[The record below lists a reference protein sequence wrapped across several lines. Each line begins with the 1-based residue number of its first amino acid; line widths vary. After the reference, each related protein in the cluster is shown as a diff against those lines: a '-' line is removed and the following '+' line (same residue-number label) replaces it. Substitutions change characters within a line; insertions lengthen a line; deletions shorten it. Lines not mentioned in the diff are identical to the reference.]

1 MIKNKKILLIIA
13 TIVFILT
20 ALFGIFLLIFTN
32 SQKEVSKDVPT
43 MGYGQIGDPKEL
55 SEYEKIVGSVSIV
68 DCGANGND
76 NLDDTDAFE
85 KAISKNMPVYIPSG
99 TYYVNRP
106 LAINNQNF
114 YGDGENSSIIIGKI
128 ADKKLPIIYVGGS
141 SNISKLTFSYDKK
154 LITGKENQ
162 AERVAVSCGALIAFG
177 PAGGIQDVCF
187 NNVGTAVYSD
197 NTDNFGSNNCCFENI
212 IIDSVTY
219 RGFDFIVNSG
229 CGNVFKQIEINN
241 SNAQSAFNFD
251 GAGGCDILENI
262 KINKCVMDYAFGYS
276 TLSGLS
282 FDEPL
287 VKDSKF
293 SKNLCVCLDE

>member
-1 MIKNKKILLIIA
+1 MKRNKKITLIIA
-13 TIVFILT
+13 IIIFFISI
-20 ALFGIFLLIFTN
+20 AFGIYLLISANT
-32 SQKEVSKDVPT
+32 QKATSKKVST
-43 MGYGQIGDPKEL
+43 MGYGQLGDPKEL
-55 SEYEKIVGSVSIV
+55 SEREKIVGCVSIT
-68 DCGANGND
+68 DYGANGND
-76 NLDDTDAFE
+76 DLDDTDAFE
-85 KAISKNMPVYIPSG
+85 KAIAKNMPVYIPSG

-106 LAINNQNF
+106 LAINNQNI
-114 YGDGENSSIIIGKI
+114 YGDGENSSIIGKI
-128 ADKKLPIIYVGGS
+128 ADKKLPILYVGGS
-141 SNISKLTFSYDKK
+141 SNISKLTFAYDEK

-162 AERVAVSCGALIAFG
+162 AERVAVSCGALIGFG

-187 NNVGTAVYSD
+187 KNVGTAVYSD
-197 NTDNFGSNNCCFENI
+197 NTDKFGSNNCYFENI

-229 CGNVFKQIEINN
+229 YGNVFKQIEINN

-262 KINKCVMDYAFGYS
+262 KINKCVMDYAIGYS

-287 VKDSKF
+287 VTDSKF
-293 SKNLCVCLDE
+293 SNNICISLVE